1 MGCCRI
7 GASQIQNL
15 GMTHQHPHTPEP
27 ATNTAGARLDELEI
41 KASYA
46 EDLLEQLNLT
56 VYRQQQQIDHL
67 QQQIEHLRNQLPERA
82 AAMGTTPRDA
92 RDERPPHY

>member
-1 MGCCRI
+1 VVAAES
-7 GASQIQNL
+7 ASSKIQKL
-15 GMTHQHPHTPEP
+15 GMTNERPRTSEP
-27 ATNTAGARLDELEI
+27 TARTADARLDELEI

-56 VYRQQQQIDHL
+56 VYRQQQQIENLQRQIDHV
-67 QQQIEHLRNQLPERA
+67 RKQLPERDPTQ
-82 AAMGTTPRDA
+82 GTAQQDA